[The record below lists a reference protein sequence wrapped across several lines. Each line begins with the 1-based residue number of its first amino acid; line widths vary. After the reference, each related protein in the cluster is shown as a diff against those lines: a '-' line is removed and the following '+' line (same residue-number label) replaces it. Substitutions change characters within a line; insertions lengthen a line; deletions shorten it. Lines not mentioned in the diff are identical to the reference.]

1 MICVYPESMPISFL
15 LPRYFIPWPR
25 VNTWLSTLFPQA
37 QWLVWKCELHVNQVY
52 MTYLRQ
58 MSLSLS
64 PSLYSLAS
72 PHLLFPSLSLSFI
85 HSYSSSLSLF
95 LSLIV
100 KWNKVNL
107 NSKKPLLRVCR
118 GKLFY
123 LFIYLFF
130 AQKKKGNWG
139 KTTKE
144 KGTRDRWHS
153 DTAWTSWLI
162 WTTILQISKYWSQ
175 YIIFPFKI

>member
-1 MICVYPESMPISFL
+1 MPISFL
-15 LPRYFIPWPR
+15 LSRYFIPWPR
-25 VNTWLSTLFPQA
+25 VNTWPSTLFPRA

-107 NSKKPLLRVCR
+107 NSKKPLLHVCR
-118 GKLFY
+118 GKLFI
-123 LFIYLFF
+123 LFIYFLLR
-130 AQKKKGNWG
+130 KKGHEA
-139 KTTKE
+139 KPQRKREQETD
-144 KGTRDRWHS
+144 GTLTLLEPLDS
-153 DTAWTSWLI
+153 SE
-162 WTTILQISKYWSQ
+162 QPSFK
-175 YIIFPFKI
+175 FPNTGANI

>member
-123 LFIYLFF
+123 LFIYFLLR
-130 AQKKKGNWG
+130 KKRELRQNHKGKGN
-139 KTTKE
+139 K
-144 KGTRDRWHS
+144 RQMALWHCLNLLTHLNNHPS
-153 DTAWTSWLI
+153 NFQ
-162 WTTILQISKYWSQ
+162 ILEPIY
-175 YIIFPFKI
+175 KIPL